1 MARNKTRRKKYK
13 TKNKKTKARKIK
25 KRNNKLIK
33 RQSGGS
39 LFTHMM
45 DNDFFNWILYAFQGF
60 FNTFFGFENN
70 VINPSIMKGQFA

>member
-1 MARNKTRRKKYK
+1 
-13 TKNKKTKARKIK
+13 
-25 KRNNKLIK
+25 
-33 RQSGGS
+33 
-39 LFTHMM
+39 MM